1 MLLARSTLRMT
12 PAYAAAVN
20 SLRARGLRVSGA
32 RRLVLRA
39 LYEADAPVT
48 AEQVA
53 GGLEGRLPAS
63 DLASVYRNLGVLE
76 HAGLVRHV
84 RLADAA
90 GRYAPADRGPGE
102 YATCER
108 CGRMAEVEPAALDGV
123 RAAVRAAVGYEPR
136 FAHFPLVGLCPDCA
150 RDETGTRAPPIP
162 STSPR

>member
-1 MLLARSTLRMT
+1 MCSERSTQRMT
-12 PAYAAAVN
+12 PTYAAAVN

-48 AEQVA
+48 AEQLA

-76 HAGLVRHV
+76 GAGLVRHV
-84 RLADAA
+84 RLADAP
-90 GRYAPADRGPGE
+90 GRYVPADHGPRE
-102 YATCER
+102 YAACER
-108 CGRMAEVEPAALDGV
+108 CGQMAGVEPSALDGV

-150 RDETGTRAPPIP
+150 REETGARAG
-162 STSPR
+162 